1 MTRSIAGPAIKGALF
16 ALLTVTTTAVLGLTI
31 ANTGVGTS
39 GTYYARFTD
48 VTGLNDGDDI
58 RIAGVRV
65 GQVTGLR
72 VVDHRVAEV
81 RFTVDATRTLPST
94 VTAAVK
100 YRNLVGQRY
109 IALAQGAGP
118 VGLALAPG
126 QTIALEHTTPALD
139 LTALFNG
146 FQPLFQALAPEDVN
160 RLATEIVQVLQ
171 GESTTVEG
179 LLAHTASLTSTLA
192 ARDQV
197 IGRVI
202 DNLNAVLKTVNAR
215 GEEFTDLVTT
225 LRELVSGLAR
235 DREPIGEAI
244 DAIGGLATT
253 TTGLLREGREPLRRD
268 IVALG
273 EVSGTLSSGPE
284 LETFLQRLPVKMDAI
299 GRTTSYG
306 SWLNVYLCSAS
317 ISGVASSEADVPPP
331 TGLPVTEERCR

>member
-1 MTRSIAGPAIKGALF
+1 MTTSTAGPAIKGALF

-31 ANTGVGTS
+31 ANTGVGTT
-39 GTYYARFTD
+39 GTYLARFTD
-48 VTGLNDGDDI
+48 VTGLSDGDDI

-65 GQVTGLR
+65 GQVTGIR

-81 RFTVDATRTLPST
+81 RFTVDAARTLPAS

-109 IALAQGAGP
+109 IALAQGVGP
-118 VGLALAPG
+118 IGGALAPG
-126 QTIALEHTTPALD
+126 QTIPLEHTRPALD

-160 RLATEIVQVLQ
+160 RLAGEIVQVLQ
-171 GESTTVEG
+171 GESSTVDG

-192 ARDQV
+192 ARDRV

-202 DNLNAVLKTVNAR
+202 DNLNAVLATVNAR
-215 GEEFTDLVTT
+215 GEEFTDLITT

-235 DREPIGEAI
+235 DREPIGEAV

-268 IVALG
+268 IAELG
-273 EVSGTLSSGPE
+273 EVSGTLASGPE
-284 LETFLQRLPVKMDAI
+284 LDTFLQRLPLKMESI
-299 GRTTSYG
+299 GRTASYG
-306 SWLNVYLCSAS
+306 SWLNVYLCSATV
-317 ISGVASSEADVPPP
+317 SGVSTSDDSPPP
-331 TGLPVTEERCR
+331 TGLPVTGTRCQ